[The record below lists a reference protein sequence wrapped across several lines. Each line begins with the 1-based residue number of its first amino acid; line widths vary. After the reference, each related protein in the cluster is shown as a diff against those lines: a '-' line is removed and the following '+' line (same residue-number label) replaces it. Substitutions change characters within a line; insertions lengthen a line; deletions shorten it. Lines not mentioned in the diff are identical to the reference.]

1 MNNKSEEYIKTKIA
15 IALRVLHNR
24 NKEKYK
30 GKTDTKE
37 DVSSYEK
44 IALNSTSDMRKATV
58 TSAFDGHTRSAM
70 TTVILIIESM
80 GYNLFDF
87 AQEYDKITDEDIDS
101 FTQEYLKEKIRNND

>member
-1 MNNKSEEYIKTKIA
+1 MNNKSEEYIKIKIA

-30 GKTDTKE
+30 GKTNSKE

-44 IALNSTSDMRKATV
+44 IALNSNGDMRKATV

-80 GYNLFDF
+80 GYKLCDF
-87 AQEYDKITDEDIDS
+87 AEEYDKITDEEINS
-101 FTQEYLKEKIRNND
+101 FTREYIKG

>member
-1 MNNKSEEYIKTKIA
+1 MNNKSEEYIKIKIA

-30 GKTDTKE
+30 GKTSSKE

-44 IALNSTSDMRKATV
+44 IALNSNSDMRKATV

-80 GYNLFDF
+80 GYKLVDF
-87 AQEYDKITDEDIDS
+87 AEEYDKITNEEVNS
-101 FTQEYLKEKIRNND
+101 FTREYNKGEN

>member
-1 MNNKSEEYIKTKIA
+1 MNNKSEEYIKIKIA
-15 IALRVLHNR
+15 ITLRLLHNR

-30 GKTDTKE
+30 GETNSKA

-44 IALNSTSDMRKATV
+44 IALNSNNDMRKATV

-80 GYNLFDF
+80 GYKLCDF
-87 AQEYDKITDEDIDS
+87 AEEYDKITDEEITR
-101 FTQEYLKEKIRNND
+101 FTRENSRGENQN